1 MFGAIAGGITSA
13 LAGGAM
19 SKLFGGGQKAASGGI
34 QGDVLATDNN
44 TVGMGDAGIKS
55 AIQGSNVPNPD
66 EAVPSFVSGAMAKAG
81 KGLLEGTLQPGPAAV
96 SDKLLDLVGFGGKS
110 GGDEGKDTCG
120 YIAAAVQTFEQTRKM
135 ASYERKRILGRV
147 SEAIADRHEELA
159 QIMCQEAGKP
169 IKAARA
175 EVHRAAFT
183 FEIAAEESTRITGE
197 WLPLDQQPAS
207 RGRFGIL
214 RRFPLGPIA
223 AITPFNFPLNLVA
236 HKVAPAIA
244 CGCTVVLKPAPQT
257 PLSALVLAELIHEA
271 GWPEGALS
279 VLPMTNE
286 TAAPLVSD
294 DRLKLLSF
302 TGSGAVGWKLKQQA
316 GKKRV
321 VLELG
326 GNAGVIVHGDAD
338 LAHAAKRCVVGGFS
352 YQGQSCIS
360 VQRIY
365 VHRSVFD
372 GFVELLV
379 SGVKKLKTGD
389 PADELTD
396 IVPMIRPSD
405 AERLES
411 WIHEAIA
418 AGARVLTG
426 GRRHG
431 RMVEPPVLVNT
442 RHDMRVS
449 CMEVFAP
456 LVICEPY
463 DNFADAVA
471 RVNDSQFGLQ
481 AGVFTRDAQLIEYA
495 YEELQVGGLIAGDV
509 PTWRLD
515 NMPYGGW
522 KDSGLGREGIK
533 YAIEEMTERKLLVVA
548 P

>member
-1 MFGAIAGGITSA
+1 MSITTLSPSRTWGFY
-13 LAGGAM
+13 LAG
-19 SKLFGGGQKAASGGI
+19 KWI
-34 QGDVLATDNN
+34 TDRDTEPVRSPYDQSLIADIPN
-44 TVGMGDAGIKS
+44 AGT
-55 AIQGSNVPNPD
+55 D
-66 EAVPSFVSGAMAKAG
+66 D
-81 KGLLEGTLQPGPAAV
+81 LEQA
-96 SDKLLDLVGFGGKS
+96 
-110 GGDEGKDTCG
+110 
-120 YIAAAVQTFEQTRKM
+120 IAAAVQTFEQTRKM
-135 ASYERKRILGRV
+135 ASYERNRILRRV
-147 SEAIADRHEELA
+147 SEAIAHRREELA

-175 EVHRAAFT
+175 EVDRAAFT

-214 RRFPLGPIA
+214 RRFSLGPIA

-286 TAAPLVSD
+286 TAAPLVGD

-326 GNAGVIVHGDAD
+326 GNAGVIVHSDAD

-372 GFVELLV
+372 RFVELLV
-379 SGVKKLKTGD
+379 AGVKKLKTGD

-396 IVPMIRPSD
+396 IGPMIRPSD
-405 AERLES
+405 AERVES

-418 AGARVLTG
+418 AGARALTG

-431 RMVEPPVLVNT
+431 SMVEPTVLANT
-442 RHDMRVS
+442 RHEMRVS

-463 DNFADAVA
+463 DNFADAVG

>member
-1 MFGAIAGGITSA
+1 MPLTTLNPSRTWGFYLGGKWISDRDAEPVRSPYDESIIAE
-13 LAGGAM
+13 
-19 SKLFGGGQKAASGGI
+19 
-34 QGDVLATDNN
+34 
-44 TVGMGDAGIKS
+44 
-55 AIQGSNVPNPD
+55 VPNATAPD
-66 EAVPSFVSGAMAKAG
+66 
-81 KGLLEGTLQPGPAAV
+81 LEQAIT
-96 SDKLLDLVGFGGKS
+96 
-110 GGDEGKDTCG
+110 
-120 YIAAAVQTFEQTRKM
+120 AAAHTFEHTRKM
-135 ASYERKRILGRV
+135 ASYERQRV
-147 SEAIADRHEELA
+147 LRAISSAIANRREELA

-175 EVHRAAFT
+175 EVDRAVFT
-183 FEIAAEESTRITGE
+183 FEIAAEESTRITGA

-207 RGRFGIL
+207 RGRFGVL
-214 RRFPLGPIA
+214 RRFPVGAIA

-257 PLSALVLAELIHEA
+257 PLSALMLAELIHEA

-279 VLPMTNE
+279 ILPMSNVIAE
-286 TAAPLVSD
+286 PLISD

-326 GNAGVIVHGDAD
+326 GNAGVIVHSDAD
-338 LAHAAKRCVVGGFS
+338 LAHAAARCVVGGFS

-365 VHRSVFD
+365 VHRSVFER
-372 GFVELLV
+372 FVDLLV
-379 SGVKKLKTGD
+379 TGVQKLKTGD

-396 IVPMIRPSD
+396 VGPLIRPSD
-405 AERLES
+405 ADRVES
-411 WIHEAIA
+411 WINEAVT

-431 RMVEPPVLVNT
+431 SMIEPTVLVNT
-442 RHDMRVS
+442 SREMRVS

-463 DNFADAVA
+463 DDFTDAVR

-495 YEELQVGGLIAGDV
+495 YEELQVGGVIAGDV

-522 KDSGLGREGIK
+522 KDSGLGREGVK

-548 P
+548 K

>member
-1 MFGAIAGGITSA
+1 MSITILSPSRTWGFY
-13 LAGGAM
+13 LAGKWITDRDTEPVRSPYDQSLIADIPNAGA
-19 SKLFGGGQKAASGGI
+19 
-34 QGDVLATDNN
+34 GD
-44 TVGMGDAGIKS
+44 
-55 AIQGSNVPNPD
+55 
-66 EAVPSFVSGAMAKAG
+66 
-81 KGLLEGTLQPGPAAV
+81 LEQA
-96 SDKLLDLVGFGGKS
+96 
-110 GGDEGKDTCG
+110 
-120 YIAAAVQTFEQTRKM
+120 IAAAVQTFEQTRKM
-135 ASYERKRILGRV
+135 ASYERNRILRSV
-147 SEAIADRHEELA
+147 SEAIAHRHEELA

-175 EVHRAAFT
+175 EVDRAAFT

-214 RRFPLGPIA
+214 RRFSLGPIA

-257 PLSALVLAELIHEA
+257 PLSALVLAELVHEA

-286 TAAPLVSD
+286 TAAPLVGD

-326 GNAGVIVHGDAD
+326 GNAGVIVHSDAD
-338 LAHAAKRCVVGGFS
+338 LAHAAKRCVVRGFW

-365 VHRSVFD
+365 VHRSVFER
-372 GFVELLV
+372 FVELLV
-379 SGVKKLKTGD
+379 AGVKKLKTGD

-396 IVPMIRPSD
+396 IGPMIRPSD
-405 AERLES
+405 AERVES

-418 AGARVLTG
+418 SGARALTG

-431 RMVEPPVLVNT
+431 SMVEPTVLTNT
-442 RHDMRVS
+442 RHEMRVS